1 MEDFESMGAFE
12 ITLIIVCSI
21 MVIGVFAYSIRQN
34 KDIRKPKVDFIRE
47 LFNHF
52 GDGANMKR

>member
-1 MEDFESMGAFE
+1 MDVIE
-12 ITLIIVCSI
+12 IIIVIICGILVVS
-21 MVIGVFAYSIRQN
+21 VFAYSIRQN
-34 KDIRKPKVDFIRE
+34 KDIKKPKVDFIRE